1 MIDRTVSGVRI
12 FAAMVVTLSAVQIAS
27 AQSAT
32 AVEAG
37 ANVEPNYLPRA
48 FHAQPGGAWRA
59 NSITADYY
67 ITEMAEDWGYRRD
80 YDYDRLSYDEASS
93 VYSVYDTYYNN
104 YRVKVPDAGVIP
116 ADPANRVRGTAIVTP
131 GQVVDEEP
139 VIGPKSPIAPPADVV
154 TRPGVAPPAAVVPP
168 AAVAPRVAAYPP
180 VPTYGYD
187 EATDDDNWFYD
198 YYETP
203 AYRPVMELPE
213 YYREFDFVN
222 DVEGDGPF
230 DGVSQ
235 PLDRLK
241 DNKPPVRKPTEE
253 RTDVV
258 QSETVVQEAQTA
270 RSVQGT
276 VMLVK
281 NVPMRG
287 QQISHR
293 VIQVQNA
300 QGDNF
305 VVDLGNL
312 DDLAETAINTGDRIS
327 VNGVMTTV
335 GDKEVILAREVRL
348 GENQVVID
356 RNFEI
361 VQGTVKSTRIVD
373 YGGEPIQIVTLQT
386 PNGEMIVDLGIALIS
401 EKIVLKEG
409 NALTVAGSPIQAG
422 EQTVLMAESVRQQE
436 TNVKV
441 NRPRTDNAQDL
452 RQTNGGQAAEQ
463 PANQEMNEKK
473 PQSKLAAASTI
484 DEDGRK
490 KTVKMPVKPEA
501 RPDAPPTPGESATQ
515 AGTDQQPERSKRAP
529 LVTVEGAVQ
538 SVKDQDFGKSTRRL
552 VTVKTTGGNQVRL
565 DLGPTQQVQI
575 SLEQGD
581 RISAFGLA
589 TQLDTEQPLV
599 LVNRIN
605 QGEQSFVANRYT
617 GNDEPVTISGEVV
630 ASKTSPVMGESHGII
645 TINTAENNQKVM
657 VDLGPVDADDFSVPV
672 GTALTVDGILLDLK
686 AGKMLVANSVRPAE

>member
-1 MIDRTVSGVRI
+1 MIDRTLSGVRL
-12 FAAMVVTLSAVQIAS
+12 FAAMAVTLSASQIAS

-32 AVEAG
+32 AVDAG
-37 ANVEPNYLPRA
+37 ANAEPNYLPRA

-67 ITEMAEDWGYRRD
+67 ITEMAEDWGYTRD
-80 YDYDRLSYDEASS
+80 FDYDRLSYDESSS

-104 YRVKVPDAGVIP
+104 YRLKVPDRGVLP
-116 ADPANRVRGTAIVTP
+116 ADPADPVRESVVVTP
-131 GQVVDEEP
+131 GQVPTDEP
-139 VIGPKSPIAPPADVV
+139 VIGPKSPLTPPVDAVP
-154 TRPGVAPPAAVVPP
+154 PGKVVAPPAVAPP
-168 AAVAPRVAAYPP
+168 AVTPRTAAYPP

-187 EATDDDNWFYD
+187 ELTDDDNWFYD

-203 AYRPVMELPE
+203 AYRPVTELPE
-213 YYREFDFVN
+213 YYREFDFVK

-230 DGVSQ
+230 DGLTQ

-258 QSETVVQEAQTA
+258 QSETVIQEGRPA

-287 QQISHR
+287 AQVSHR
-293 VIQVQNA
+293 VIQIQDA
-300 QGDNF
+300 DGDNF

-312 DDLAETAINTGDRIS
+312 DDLAETSINTGDRIS
-327 VNGVMTTV
+327 VNGVLTNV

-356 RNFEI
+356 RAFDI

-386 PNGEMIVDLGIALIS
+386 PTGEMIVDLGIALIS

-409 NALTVAGSPIQAG
+409 NALTVVGSPIQAG
-422 EQTVLMAESVRQQE
+422 EQTILMAETVRQQE
-436 TNVKV
+436 TSVQV

-452 RQTNGGQAAEQ
+452 RQASGDTSERNVDR
-463 PANQEMNEKK
+463 EMTEEK
-473 PQSKLAAASTI
+473 PEPKLAAASTV
-484 DEDGRK
+484 DKDGRK
-490 KTVKMPVKPEA
+490 KTVKMPLKADPK
-501 RPDAPPTPGESATQ
+501 TPAEESLEKDRA
-515 AGTDQQPERSKRAP
+515 AGKQAP
-529 LVTVEGAVQ
+529 LVTVDGTVQ
-538 SVKDQDFGKSTRRL
+538 GISDEKFGKSNRRM
-552 VTVKTTGGNQVRL
+552 VAVETTGGNRVRL
-565 DLGPTQQVQI
+565 DLGPASRVQI
-575 SLEQGD
+575 RLEKGD

-589 TQLDTEQPLV
+589 TQLDSAEPLV
-599 LVNRIN
+599 LVNRIS
-605 QGEQSFVANRYT
+605 QGEQSFVADRYL
-617 GNDEPVTISGEVV
+617 GGEEPVTLSGEVI
-630 ASKTSPVMGESHGII
+630 ATKTSPVMGETHGII
-645 TINTAENNQKVM
+645 TLSTDEANQPVL
-657 VDLGPVDADDFSVPV
+657 VDLGPVDADDFGVKV

-686 AGKMLVANSVRPAE
+686 AGKMLVASSVRPAK